1 MMQIPAVD
9 FTDVYPEVTIALVG
23 MLVLA
28 VDIFIRPKRKAS
40 LAVIALV
47 GLLLALLTTL
57 AIWDR
62 NGTSFSG
69 MVAVDP
75 YAQFFK
81 LIFILSAALT
91 VLMSPRYLDLYNISI
106 GEYFELILFCTLG
119 MMVMVAAND
128 LITIYIGLELMA
140 ISIYLMAGFQKENPR
155 SCEASMKYFLL
166 GAFASA
172 ILLYGMSFF
181 YGITGTTN
189 LQGISRYLDFTQNL
203 LNFRLITLS
212 LVLMTVGFAFKIAAV
227 PFHMWTPDVYEG
239 APTPLTAFMS
249 VGPKVAGF
257 AVIMRV
263 YMTVFDTLVP
273 DWIQLFWML
282 SVLTMIFGNV
292 VAVAQQNIK
301 RMLAYSSIAHAGYL
315 LIGIVSAGSATEL
328 TNDSTLATA
337 LTSESMMS
345 VMVYLFAYM
354 FMNLG
359 AFGVVIALG
368 RTDDPR
374 ESLQDYAGLAE
385 RRPLTAMLM
394 TILLLSLTGIPPTF
408 GFVGKLYIFKAA
420 ILTDNVSLAVIGVLT
435 SVVAAYYY
443 IRVIV
448 YMYMREPEGEV
459 LGEGEAAGSTMYA
472 VIVASIFTLLFGI
485 APGTII
491 VMARYTIER
500 MLA

>member
-1 MMQIPAVD
+1 MQLPAID
-9 FTDVYPEVTIALVG
+9 FTSVYPEVTIALVG
-23 MLVLA
+23 LLVLS
-28 VDIFIRPKRKAS
+28 VDIFIKPKRKTS
-40 LAVIALV
+40 LAVIALA
-47 GLLLALLTTL
+47 GLFLAMLTTM

-62 NGTSFSG
+62 NETSFSG

-81 LIFILSAALT
+81 LIFILSAAFT
-91 VLMSPRYLDLYNISI
+91 VLMSPRYLELYNISV
-106 GEYFELILFCTLG
+106 GEFYELILFCTLG

-128 LITIYIGLELMA
+128 FVTIYIGLELMA
-140 ISIYLMAGFQKENPR
+140 ISIYLMAGFQRESPR

-172 ILLYGMSFF
+172 LLLYGMSFF

-189 LQGISRYLDFTQNL
+189 LHGIARYLDFTQNM
-203 LNFRLITLS
+203 LNSRLITLS

-249 VGPKVAGF
+249 VGPKVAAF

-263 YMTVFDTLVP
+263 YMTAFDTLVP
-273 DWIQLFWML
+273 DWTQLFWML
-282 SVLTMIFGNV
+282 SVLTMIVGNV

-315 LIGIVSAGSATEL
+315 LIGIVSAGSATAV
-328 TNDSTLATA
+328 TNNDALAA
-337 LTSESMMS
+337 SLTSESMMS

-359 AFGVVIALG
+359 AFAVVIALG
-368 RTDDPR
+368 KAGDPC
-374 ESLQDYAGLAE
+374 ESLQDYAGLAK

-394 TILLLSLTGIPPTF
+394 AILLFSLAGIPPTF

-420 ILTDNVSLAVIGVLT
+420 ILTDHVPLAVIGVLA

-443 IRVIV
+443 VRVIV
-448 YMYMREPEGEV
+448 YMYMREPEGEALV
-459 LGEGEAAGSTMYA
+459 EGDATGSTMYA
-472 VIVASIFTLLFGI
+472 VIASSIFTLLFGI

-491 VMARYTIER
+491 GMARYTIQQ
-500 MLA
+500 MLS